1 MVLAVLASWL
11 IAGGF
16 VVQGPR
22 EGGRDAIDHLERA
35 PRWGLS
41 ANSLVGSGER
51 GLGGGI
57 EYAIDASV
65 CELRFIDGATCPQ
78 IRNGV
83 RKALQAWGEGHPVL
97 TFVDVSDQVVPSL
110 PLGPG
115 RQGAEIDVFGVG
127 AARFAPF
134 ANSQLTG
141 YTIFYERPQSALVL
155 TNGQIAKGAG
165 RIESADI
172 RLSAERCFYIDPE
185 KGRPAC
191 VHFPSVVLH
200 EAGHALGLGH
210 PEEDAA
216 LNLDRDGEPGNA
228 LTIDC
233 RNPAAG
239 LLVSP
244 RYDAAS
250 VLIGQDV
257 QGPGRWL
264 RGLSWDDVAGRDALY
279 PHCAIEARA
288 RFGGRWGAYARAG
301 NGREGLALSE
311 ADAGAADGQALARC
325 AADGGQ
331 DCRVIARFD
340 DCFALA
346 EAPGDVIGSA
356 RAGRSDHARV
366 DAVLSCHERGGEGCR
381 VRLQACAF
389 GPT

>member
-1 MVLAVLASWL
+1 MLAAWFV
-11 IAGGF
+11 AGGF

-35 PRWGLS
+35 PRWGLTS
-41 ANSLVGSGER
+41 ASLVETGER

-78 IRNGV
+78 IRASI
-83 RKALQAWGEGHPVL
+83 RAALEAWSEGHPVL
-97 TFVDVSDQVVPSL
+97 AFVDVSDRVTPSL

-127 AARFAPF
+127 ADRFAPF
-134 ANSQLTG
+134 ANRQLTG

-172 RLSAERCFYIDPE
+172 RLNAERCFYLDPA

-216 LNLDRDGEPGNA
+216 LNLDRDGDPGNA
-228 LTIDC
+228 LVIDC

-239 LLVSP
+239 LSVSP

-279 PHCAIEARA
+279 PHCAIVARP
-288 RFGGRWGAYARAG
+288 RFGARWGAFARAS
-301 NGREGLALSE
+301 NGREGLSVSQGQPDLAAAEAL
-311 ADAGAADGQALARC
+311 QRC
-325 AADGGQ
+325 TAEGGE

-346 EAPGDVIGSA
+346 EAPGGIVGTA

-366 DAVLSCHERGGEGCR
+366 DAVLACSERGGTACR